1 MLEFARKVLETE
13 VDAIR
18 SAISRLDDNF
28 IKAVNAI
35 MACKGR
41 VVVTGIGKSGII
53 GKKIVATLS
62 STGTPSLFLH
72 PAEAFHGDLGMITKG
87 DVVIMLSFSGE
98 TEEILKLLPTVKRLE
113 VMIISIVGAP
123 ESRLARASHLILDI
137 GVDHE
142 ACPLNLAPSAS
153 TTATLA
159 LGDALALT
167 VLKERGLEA
176 EDFARFHPGGK
187 LGKRL
192 LKVKELMKS
201 DADLPVI
208 TEGSLMKETIF
219 EISSK
224 GLGVT
229 LVVNDHGSLT
239 GIITDGDLRRAM
251 LRDREMLEKESY
263 LFMTKNLK
271 TIREDELV
279 LRGVS
284 LMEQFTITALAVI
297 DQDQKPVGILKIQDI
312 IREGVI

>member
-13 VDAIR
+13 ADAIR

-53 GKKIVATLS
+53 SKKIVATLS

-98 TEEILKLLPTVKRLE
+98 TEEILKLLPMLKRLE

-123 ESRLARASHLILDI
+123 ESRLARASHIILDI

-176 EDFARFHPGGK
+176 EDFARFHPGGN
-187 LGKRL
+187 LVKRL

-201 DADLPVI
+201 GADLPVI

-224 GLGVT
+224 GLGLT

-263 LFMTKNLK
+263 LFMTKNPK

-284 LMEQFTITALAVI
+284 LMEKFTITALAVI